1 MSKASASTSPAKAPP
16 IPPLSPQPLRP
27 VYHRGAATSGG
38 LEARLARHADQHLW
52 RAAGHRRSR
61 ARRPSGR
68 VHRQRRDRS
77 GVADFHRHHRFHQLA
92 VHWHR
97 RARRPLRRSR
107 RRRSTARSIRRF
119 LTAVALSFLV
129 MAPLGYLLSPSLLDL
144 VNAAPEVKAS
154 ALPFLRIMFLF
165 SGGMLIL
172 LCSVA
177 RCARRATRGR
187 RWSSAS
193 SWLR

>member
-107 RRRSTARSIRRF
+107 RRREGRPHGLSGVSDGGRPLVPGDGAVGVPPLAVAARSGERGARSEGVGASVPPHHVPVQRR
-119 LTAVALSFLV
+119 
-129 MAPLGYLLSPSLLDL
+129 
-144 VNAAPEVKAS
+144 NAH
-154 ALPFLRIMFLF
+154 F
-165 SGGMLIL
+165 

-193 SWLR
+193 S